1 MHNKIVEQ
9 AHHSIHHVHELI
21 HTLFTDANG
30 KGQAALEP
38 LMSAFAEHFTMVATS
53 AAIVSRA
60 TVEQMFKGAVG
71 AKPGLEIVISD
82 LQTVWQEGD
91 SVAIRYK
98 ETHRLN
104 QRESSRASVA
114 IIAIHHHNAQWIYLH
129 ETPLSQER

>member
-9 AHHSIHHVHELI
+9 AQHSIHHVHELI

-30 KGQAALEP
+30 KGQTAFEP
-38 LMSAFAEHFTMVATS
+38 LMSAFAEHFTMVTTS

-60 TVEQMFKGAVG
+60 MVEQMFKGAVG
-71 AKPGLEIVISD
+71 AKPGLDIVISD
-82 LQTVWQEGD
+82 LQTVWQEGN

-104 QRESSRASVA
+104 QRESSRVSVA
-114 IIAIHHHNAQWIYLH
+114 IIGMHHHNAQWIYLH
-129 ETPLSQER
+129 ETPLSQGG

>member
-9 AHHSIHHVHELI
+9 AQHSIHHVHELI

-30 KGQAALEP
+30 KGQTAFEP
-38 LMSAFAEHFTMVATS
+38 LMSAFAEHFTMVTTS

-60 TVEQMFKGAVG
+60 MVEQMFKGAVG

-82 LQTVWQEGD
+82 LQTVWQEGN

-104 QRESSRASVA
+104 QRESSRVSVA
-114 IIAIHHHNAQWIYLH
+114 IIGMHHHNAQWIYLH
-129 ETPLSQER
+129 ETPLSQGG

>member
-30 KGQAALEP
+30 NGQAALEP
-38 LMSAFAEHFTMVATS
+38 LMSAFAEHFTMVTTS

-60 TVEQMFKGAVG
+60 TIEQMFRGAVG

-82 LQTVWQEGD
+82 LQTVWQEGH

-98 ETHRLN
+98 ETHRLD
-104 QRESSRASVA
+104 QRESSRVSVA
-114 IIAIHHHNAQWIYLH
+114 IIGLHHRNAQWIYLH
-129 ETPLSQER
+129 ETPLSQES

>member
-38 LMSAFAEHFTMVATS
+38 LISAFAEHFTMVTTS

-91 SVAIRYK
+91 SVAIRYQ

-104 QRESSRASVA
+104 QSESSRVSVA
-114 IIAIHHHNAQWIYLH
+114 IIGIYHHNAQWTYLH
-129 ETPLSQER
+129 ETPLSQES

>member
-30 KGQAALEP
+30 KGQATLEP
-38 LMSAFAEHFTMVATS
+38 LISAFAEQFTMVTTS

-82 LQTVWQEGD
+82 LQTVWQEGN

-98 ETHRLN
+98 ETHRLG
-104 QRESSRASVA
+104 QRESSRVSVA
-114 IIAIHHHNAQWIYLH
+114 IIGMRHHNAQWIYLH
-129 ETPLSQER
+129 ETPLSQES

>member
-1 MHNKIVEQ
+1 MHNKIIEQ

-30 KGQAALEP
+30 KGQATLEP
-38 LMSAFAEHFTMVATS
+38 LISAFAEQFTMVTTS

-71 AKPGLEIVISD
+71 AKPSLEIVISD
-82 LQTVWQEGD
+82 MQTVWQEGN

-98 ETHRLN
+98 ETHRLG
-104 QRESSRASVA
+104 QRESSRVSVA
-114 IIAIHHHNAQWIYLH
+114 IIGVHQHSAQWIYLH
-129 ETPLSQER
+129 ETPISHES

>member
-9 AHHSIHHVHELI
+9 AQHSIHHVHELI

-30 KGQAALEP
+30 KGQSAFEP
-38 LMSAFAEHFTMVATS
+38 LMSAFAEHFTMVTTS

-60 TVEQMFKGAVG
+60 MVEQMFKGAVG

-82 LQTVWQEGD
+82 LQTIWQEGN

-104 QRESSRASVA
+104 QRESSRVSVA
-114 IIAIHHHNAQWIYLH
+114 IIGMHHHNAQWIYLH
-129 ETPLSQER
+129 ETPLSQGG

>member
-9 AHHSIHHVHELI
+9 AHHSIHHVHALI

-38 LMSAFAEHFTMVATS
+38 LMSEFAEHFTMVTTS

-60 TVEQMFKGAVG
+60 MVEQMFKGAVG
-71 AKPGLEIVISD
+71 ATPGLEIVISD
-82 LQTVWQEGD
+82 LQTVWQEGN

-98 ETHRLN
+98 ETHRLG
-104 QRESSRASVA
+104 QSESSRVSVA
-114 IIAIHHHNAQWIYLH
+114 IIGMHHHNAQWIYLH
-129 ETPLSQER
+129 ETPLSQES

>member
-21 HTLFTDANG
+21 HTVFTDANG
-30 KGQAALEP
+30 KGQATLE
-38 LMSAFAEHFTMVATS
+38 LLISAFAEHFTMVTTS
-53 AAIVSRA
+53 GAIVSRV

-82 LQTVWQEGD
+82 LQTVWQEGN

-98 ETHRLN
+98 ETHRLG
-104 QRESSRASVA
+104 QRESSRVSVA
-114 IIAIHHHNAQWIYLH
+114 IIGMHHHNAQWIYLH
-129 ETPLSQER
+129 ETPHF

>member
-38 LMSAFAEHFTMVATS
+38 LMSAFAEHFTLVTTS

-82 LQTVWQEGD
+82 LQTVWQEGN

-98 ETHRLN
+98 ETHRLG
-104 QRESSRASVA
+104 QHESSRVSVV
-114 IIAIHHHNAQWIYLH
+114 IIGMHHHNAQWIYLH
-129 ETPLSQER
+129 ETPLSQES

>member
-1 MHNKIVEQ
+1 MDNKIVEQ
-9 AHHSIHHVHELI
+9 AQHSIHHVHELI

-30 KGQAALEP
+30 KGQTAFEP
-38 LMSAFAEHFTMVATS
+38 LMSAFAEHFTMVTTS

-60 TVEQMFKGAVG
+60 MVEQMFKGAVG

-82 LQTVWQEGD
+82 LQTVWQEGN

-104 QRESSRASVA
+104 QRESSRVSVA
-114 IIAIHHHNAQWIYLH
+114 IIGMHHHNAQWIYLH
-129 ETPLSQER
+129 ETPLSQGG

>member
-9 AHHSIHHVHELI
+9 AHHSIHHVHALI
-21 HTLFTDANG
+21 HTLFTDSNAQ
-30 KGQAALEP
+30 GQAAFEP
-38 LMSAFAEHFTMVATS
+38 LMSAFAEHFTMVTTS

-60 TVEQMFKGAVG
+60 MVEQMFKGAVG

-82 LQTVWQEGD
+82 LQTVWQEGN

-98 ETHRLN
+98 ETHRLG

-114 IIAIHHHNAQWIYLH
+114 IIGIYHHNAQWTYLH
-129 ETPLSQER
+129 ETPLSQES

>member
-21 HTLFTDANG
+21 HALFTDANG

-38 LMSAFAEHFTMVATS
+38 LMSAFAEHFTLVTTS

-71 AKPGLEIVISD
+71 AKPGLEIAISD
-82 LQTVWQEGD
+82 LRTVWQEGN
-91 SVAIRYK
+91 SVAIHYK
-98 ETHRLN
+98 ETHRLG
-104 QRESSRASVA
+104 QYESSRVSVA
-114 IIAIHHHNAQWIYLH
+114 IIGMHHHNAQWIYLH
-129 ETPLSQER
+129 ETPLSQES

>member
-38 LMSAFAEHFTMVATS
+38 LMSAFVEHFTMVTTS

-60 TVEQMFKGAVG
+60 TVEQMFKGAIG

-82 LQTVWQEGD
+82 LQTVWQEGA

-98 ETHRLN
+98 ETHRLD
-104 QRESSRASVA
+104 QRESSRISVA
-114 IIAIHHHNAQWIYLH
+114 IIGLHHHNAQWIYLH
-129 ETPLSQER
+129 ETPLSQES

>member
-9 AHHSIHHVHELI
+9 AQHSIHHVHELI

-30 KGQAALEP
+30 KGQTAFEP
-38 LMSAFAEHFTMVATS
+38 LMSVFAEHFTMVTTS

-60 TVEQMFKGAVG
+60 MVEQMFKGAVG

-82 LQTVWQEGD
+82 LQTVWQEGN

-104 QRESSRASVA
+104 QRESSRVSVA
-114 IIAIHHHNAQWIYLH
+114 IIGMHHHNAQWIYLH
-129 ETPLSQER
+129 ETPLSQGG

>member
-21 HTLFTDANG
+21 HTVFTDANG
-30 KGQAALEP
+30 KGQATLE
-38 LMSAFAEHFTMVATS
+38 LLISTFAEHFTMVTTS
-53 AAIVSRA
+53 GAIVSRA

-82 LQTVWQEGD
+82 LQTVWQEGN

-98 ETHRLN
+98 ETHRLG
-104 QRESSRASVA
+104 QRESSRVSVA
-114 IIAIHHHNAQWIYLH
+114 IIGMHHHNAQWIYLH
-129 ETPLSQER
+129 ETPHF

>member
-21 HTLFTDANG
+21 HTVFTDANG
-30 KGQAALEP
+30 KGQATLE
-38 LMSAFAEHFTMVATS
+38 LLISAFAEHFTMVTTS
-53 AAIVSRA
+53 GAIVSRA

-82 LQTVWQEGD
+82 LQTVWQEGN

-98 ETHRLN
+98 ETHRLG
-104 QRESSRASVA
+104 QRESSRVSVA
-114 IIAIHHHNAQWIYLH
+114 IIGMHHHNAQWIYLH
-129 ETPLSQER
+129 ETPHF

>member
-21 HTLFTDANG
+21 HTVFTDANG
-30 KGQAALEP
+30 KGQATLE
-38 LMSAFAEHFTMVATS
+38 LLISAFAEHFTMVTTS
-53 AAIVSRA
+53 GAIVSRA

-82 LQTVWQEGD
+82 LQTVWQEGN

-98 ETHRLN
+98 ETHRLG
-104 QRESSRASVA
+104 QRESSRVSVA
-114 IIAIHHHNAQWIYLH
+114 IIGMHHHNAQWIYLH
-129 ETPLSQER
+129 ETPLSHES

>member
-1 MHNKIVEQ
+1 MHNKIIEQ

-30 KGQAALEP
+30 KGQATLEP
-38 LMSAFAEHFTMVATS
+38 LISAFAEQFTMVTTS

-82 LQTVWQEGD
+82 MQTVWQEGN

-98 ETHRLN
+98 ETHRLG
-104 QRESSRASVA
+104 QRESSRVSVA
-114 IIAIHHHNAQWIYLH
+114 IIGVHQHSAQWIYLH
-129 ETPLSQER
+129 ETPISHEG

>member
-38 LMSAFAEHFTMVATS
+38 LISAFAEHFTMVTTS

-60 TVEQMFKGAVG
+60 TVEQMFKAAVG
-71 AKPGLEIVISD
+71 AKLGLEIVISD
-82 LQTVWQEGD
+82 LQTVWQEGN

-98 ETHRLN
+98 ETHRLG
-104 QRESSRASVA
+104 QRESSRVSVA
-114 IIAIHHHNAQWIYLH
+114 IIGMHHNNAQWIYLH
-129 ETPLSQER
+129 ETPLSQES